1 MSGAT
6 GELVDD
12 CSVQNDL
19 HIPHLHILLGQVYAE
34 TNRVPEAILEYKQ
47 GLTGDENGS
56 IHYQLARLYQKTGDT
71 KTAAETFQASQRLRK
86 QWDDRASVVL
96 QQSATD
102 LKHQ

>member
-1 MSGAT
+1 
-6 GELVDD
+6 
-12 CSVQNDL
+12 VQNDL

-34 TNRVPEAILEYKQ
+34 TDRVPEAISEYKQ
-47 GLTGDENGS
+47 GLAGDENGS
-56 IHYQLARLYQKTGDT
+56 IHYQLARLYQKTGDK
-71 KTAAETFQASQRLRK
+71 KTATGTFRASQQLRK

>member
-1 MSGAT
+1 M
-6 GELVDD
+6 
-12 CSVQNDL
+12 QNDL

-34 TNRVPEAILEYKQ
+34 TDRVPEAISECKQ
-47 GLTGDENGS
+47 GLKGDENGS
-56 IHYQLARLYQKTGDT
+56 IHCQLARLYQKTGDT
-71 KTAAETFQASQRLRK
+71 KTAETFRASQQLRK